1 MILYYLGLNGV
12 KNLKKLQHSVSLI
25 IKNLNFSIRITNS
38 LVVLFLSTYIIII
51 IIILLLLLLLDRRFQ
66 NYIHIYTYINANL
79 FLIS

>member
-51 IIILLLLLLLDRRFQ
+51 IIILLLLLDRRFQ